1 MDISDHI
8 AEKALTNGWGGR
20 REGSGRLPGGRNF
33 TTVMREAMI
42 NEIRGRTFEHTNN
55 LYLAQLTLA
64 LGYKTLWKIEKELV
78 VGPKGG
84 KKYIAKRPTM
94 VTSNS
99 EVEDYLISLVDG
111 TDNIDLDDGPGATY
125 YYMVTVP
132 PNNAAIESLLERT
145 LGSVKDMK
153 TPDGGGAEAGASQDI
168 LQLTQKLNDLHS
180 GASFRSNGT
189 TSNAV
194 DSQTQN

>member
-1 MDISDHI
+1 MEISDYT

-20 REGSGRLPGGRNF
+20 RDGAGRLPGSRNF
-33 TTVMREAMI
+33 TTHMREAMI
-42 NEIRGRTFEHTNN
+42 NEIRGRTFDHTNN

-84 KKYIAKRPTM
+84 QKYIAKRPVV
-94 VTSNS
+94 VTS
-99 EVEDYLISLVDG
+99 EFEIEEYLISLVDG
-111 TDNIDLDDGPGATY
+111 TDDIDLDDGPGATY

-132 PNNAAIESLLERT
+132 PNNAAIEAIFSRT
-145 LGSVKDMK
+145 LGKIEDMK
-153 TPDGGGAEAGASQDI
+153 NPDGGDGSTEQSPEI
-168 LQLTQKLNDLHS
+168 LQLAEKLNAIHT
-180 GASFRSNGT
+180 GASVSSNGT
-189 TSNAV
+189 ETYAV